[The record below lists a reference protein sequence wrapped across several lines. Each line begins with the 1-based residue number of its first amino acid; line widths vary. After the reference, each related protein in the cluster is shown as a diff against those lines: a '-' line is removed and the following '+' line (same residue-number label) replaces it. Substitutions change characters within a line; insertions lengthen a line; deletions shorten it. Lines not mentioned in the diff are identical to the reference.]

1 VYLTFAEEGDDCVLN
16 GQGLPVHEAVCGP
29 GLSCKKE
36 GNNDFATCVP
46 RKLISLCLY
55 S

>member
-1 VYLTFAEEGDDCVLN
+1 VCLTFAEEGNDCVLN

-29 GLSCKKE
+29 GLRCMKE
-36 GNNDFATCVP
+36 DSDFATCAP
-46 RKLISLCLY
+46 RKFVSLCLY